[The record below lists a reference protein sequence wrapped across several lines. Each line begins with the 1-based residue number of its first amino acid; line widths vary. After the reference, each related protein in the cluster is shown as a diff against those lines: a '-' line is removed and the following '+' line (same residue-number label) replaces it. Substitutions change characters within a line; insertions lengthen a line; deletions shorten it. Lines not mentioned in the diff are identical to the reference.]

1 LKDLEIIKEN
11 YTDPQILT
19 LDIEEKELADNDN
32 TFLNANNIYTEVEGE
47 VGKNLK
53 LKDNQRVNLVGI
65 IKSRFGT
72 AEDARKSS
80 EKRWL
85 SAYSN
90 YRGLYKKGVKFR
102 DSEKSRIFV
111 KITKTKVLAA
121 FGQLVDVIFGAGIF
135 PIGISET
142 KLPEGERKNAHLD
155 TQNPSPT
162 LESPDN
168 IGNRLEDETDNPYDV
183 GYEGDGRILAAGE
196 TLGRGEYSKTVE
208 ETAEESGMLVEGLN
222 PNPQVFELSP
232 AKKAARAMEKLIHD
246 QIEESKGSSEIR
258 NSLLEASLLG
268 TGILKGPFNF
278 NKKLNKW
285 EMDED
290 NNRVYAPL
298 EVRVP
303 RIEFVSCW
311 DFYPD
316 PQATNVD
323 ECEFIIHRHKM
334 NRSQLRQLRNMPY
347 FNEDAIRDCLREGPN
362 YIEKGFEDQ
371 LKDQMSSPDE
381 SGSSN
386 FEVLEYWGIMDAEY
400 AREVGIDLDEEIDDL
415 DEVQINAWVCGN
427 MLLRAVVNPF
437 SPYRIPYHAFPYEKN
452 PYNFFGIGVAE
463 NMDDSQQIMNG
474 HARMAIDNLALAG
487 SLVFDVDE
495 SALVGGQTMEV
506 YPGKIFRRQA
516 GMPGQ
521 SIYGL
526 KFPNTA
532 PENMMM
538 FDRFRQLADEQT
550 GIPSYSHGQ
559 TGVQSMTRTAS
570 GMSMLLGAA
579 SLNIKTV
586 VKNIDDFLLKPLG
599 ESYFQWN
606 MQFFE
611 GDLDIAGDLEV
622 KATGTN
628 SMMQK
633 EVRSQRLT
641 MFLQTAQSPAIAPFV
656 KISKLVSELA
666 YSLDLDPDEIL
677 NDPDEAAIM
686 AQIIGMQNAGQTTG
700 PEAEAVG
707 GQPGVM
713 GGVQGAPQQP
723 QELGTT
729 GTGGGNIGTG
739 NVPLAGEAEFSGTP
753 RAAGGAGQGSP
764 I

>member
-1 LKDLEIIKEN
+1 MAEN
-11 YTDPQILT
+11 DNSFLT
-19 LDIEEKELADNDN
+19 ADN
-32 TFLNANNIYTEVEGE
+32 IYEDVEGE
-47 VGKNLK
+47 AGKNLS
-53 LKDNQRVNLVGI
+53 LEEDQQLNLVGI
-65 IKSRFGT
+65 IKSRFAL
-72 AEDARKSS
+72 AEESRDSDER
-80 EKRWL
+80 RWL
-85 SAYSN
+85 RSYEN
-90 YRGLYKKGVKFR
+90 YRGLYNKSVKFR
-102 DSEKSRIFV
+102 ESEKSRIFV

-121 FGQLVDVIFGAGIF
+121 FGQLVDVIFGTGKF
-135 PIGISET
+135 PIGIAET
-142 KLPEGERKNAHLD
+142 KLPEGEKEDAFLD
-155 TQNPSPT
+155 FQNPTPN
-162 LESPDN
+162 LESNIPDN
-168 IGNRLEDETDNPYDV
+168 IGNRLEDSPVESIYDV
-183 GYEGDGRILAAGE
+183 GYEGDGKTLKAGATFGTGMFE
-196 TLGRGEYSKTVE
+196 DTIDEI
-208 ETAEESGMLVEGLN
+208 AEESGFLKEGTSA
-222 PNPQVFELSP
+222 NPQNIELSP
-232 AKKAARAMEKLIHD
+232 AQRTARRMEKLVHD
-246 QIEESKGSSEIR
+246 QIEESNGGSEIR
-258 NSLLEASLLG
+258 SALLEAALLG
-268 TGILKGPFNF
+268 TGIVKGPFNF
-278 NKKLNKW
+278 NKKLHKW
-285 EMDED
+285 DRNETGE
-290 NNRVYAPL
+290 REYSPL

-316 PQATNVD
+316 PAATNIE
-323 ECEFIIHRHKM
+323 ECEYVVHRHKM

-347 FNEDAIRDCLREGPN
+347 FDKDAIRECIQEGPN
-362 YIEKGFEDQ
+362 YEEKDFESQ
-371 LKDQMSSPDE
+371 LRDDYKADE
-381 SGSSN
+381 TYMPN

-400 AREVGIDLDEEIDDL
+400 AREVGIELPDSVDDL
-415 DEVQINAWVCGN
+415 DEVQINAWICGSK
-427 MLLRAVVNPF
+427 LLRAVINPF
-437 SPYRIPYHAFPYEKN
+437 TPYRIPYNAFPYERN
-452 PYNFFGIGVAE
+452 PYNFFGIGIAE

-495 SALVGGQTMEV
+495 SALVGGQNMEV

-521 SIYGL
+521 AIYGL

-586 VKNIDDFLLKPLG
+586 VKNLDDFLLKPLG
-599 ESYFQWN
+599 EAYFQWN
-606 MQFFE
+606 MQFFDGE
-611 GDLDIAGDLEV
+611 IDVAGDLEV

-628 SMMQK
+628 SLMQK

-677 NDPDEAAIM
+677 NDPEEAAIM

-700 PEAEAVG
+700 EET
-707 GQPGVM
+707 QPGGEQPAGM
-713 GGVQGAPQQP
+713 GGLGGTPVAPQD
-723 QELGTT
+723 LGAT
-729 GTGGGNIGTG
+729 GTGGGNIGIG
-739 NVPLAGEAEFSGTP
+739 NVPVAGEDTFSGTIGNIT
-753 RAAGGAGQGSP
+753 AAS
-764 I
+764 

>member
-1 LKDLEIIKEN
+1 MAE
-11 YTDPQILT
+11 Q
-19 LDIEEKELADNDN
+19 DN

-47 VGKNLK
+47 VGKNLN
-53 LKDNQRVNLVGI
+53 LKDNQRINLVGI
-65 IKSRFGT
+65 INSRFAA
-72 AEDARKSS
+72 AEEARDSS

-85 SAYSN
+85 SSYTN
-90 YRGLYKKGVKFR
+90 YRGIYKRSVRFR
-102 DSEKSRIFV
+102 DSEKSRVFV

-121 FGQLVDVIFGAGIF
+121 FGQLVDVIFGTGTF

-142 KLPEGERKNAHLD
+142 KIPEGERKNAHLD
-155 TQNPSPT
+155 VQNPNPDI
-162 LESPDN
+162 EMPDN
-168 IGNRLEDETDNPYDV
+168 IGNRLEDEVVNPYDV
-183 GYEGDGRILAAGE
+183 GYDGDGRVFAPGTTHGLGESADSVVEVADEAGV
-196 TLGRGEYSKTVE
+196 LS
-208 ETAEESGMLVEGLN
+208 EGLS
-222 PNPQVFELSP
+222 PNPQALELSP
-232 AKKAARAMEKLIHD
+232 AQKAARSMEKLIHD

-258 NSLLEASLLG
+258 NALLESSLLG
-268 TGILKGPFNF
+268 TGIIKGPFNF

-285 EMDED
+285 SLDEE
-290 NNRVYAPL
+290 NNRVYEPL

-316 PQATNVD
+316 PQATNID
-323 ECEFIIHRHKM
+323 ECEYVIHRHKM

-347 FNEDAIRDCLREGPN
+347 FDIDAIRICLQDGPN
-362 YIEKGFEDQ
+362 YIEKSFEDQ
-371 LKDQMSSPDE
+371 LKDHMSSADE
-381 SGSSN
+381 AGASS

-400 AREVGIDLDEEIDDL
+400 AREVGIELDEDIDDL

-427 MLLRAVVNPF
+427 ILLRAVINPF
-437 SPYRIPYHAFPYEKN
+437 TPSRIPYHAFPYEKN

-550 GIPSYSHGQ
+550 GLPSYSHGQ

-586 VKNIDDFLLKPLG
+586 VKNLDDFLLRPLG

-611 GDLDIAGDLEV
+611 GDLDVVGDLEV

-628 SMMQK
+628 SLMQK

-656 KISKLVSELA
+656 KISKLISELA
-666 YSLDLDPDEIL
+666 YSLDLDPDEVL

-700 PEAEAVG
+700 PEAELAG
-707 GQPGVM
+707 GQPGAM
-713 GGVQGAPQQP
+713 GGVQGTPQQP
-723 QELGTT
+723 QELGVT
-729 GTGGGNIGTG
+729 GTGGGNIGIG
-739 NVPLAGEAEFSGTP
+739 NVPLAGETQFSGTP
-753 RAAGGAGQGSP
+753 RATGGTGEGSP
-764 I
+764 V

>member
-1 LKDLEIIKEN
+1 MAE
-11 YTDPQILT
+11 
-19 LDIEEKELADNDN
+19 NDN
-32 TFLNANNIYTEVEGE
+32 TFLNADNIYEDVEGE
-47 VGKNLK
+47 AGKSIVLEE
-53 LKDNQRVNLVGI
+53 DQRINLVGI
-65 IKSRFGT
+65 IQGRFAQ
-72 AEDARKSS
+72 AEESRKSD
-80 EKRWL
+80 ETRWL
-85 SAYSN
+85 KAYEN
-90 YRGLYKKGVKFR
+90 YRGLYAKSIKFR
-102 DSEKSRIFV
+102 ESEKSRIFV

-121 FGQLVDVIFGAGIF
+121 FGQLVDVIFGTGKF

-142 KLPEGERKNAHLD
+142 KIPEGEKEFAYLD
-155 TQNPSPT
+155 TENPMPG
-162 LESPDN
+162 LESGPVPDN
-168 IGNRLEDETDNPYDV
+168 IGNRLEDAPVESIYDV
-183 GYEGDGRILAAGE
+183 GYEGDGRTLKPGVTFGSGSLLDGTLEQQADDLGIL
-196 TLGRGEYSKTVE
+196 K
-208 ETAEESGMLVEGLN
+208 EGAS
-222 PNPQVFELSP
+222 PNPQQAELSP
-232 AKKAARAMEKLIHD
+232 AKRAARRMEKLIHD
-246 QIEESKGSSEIR
+246 QIEESNGSSEIR
-258 NSLLEASLLG
+258 NALLESALLG
-268 TGILKGPFNF
+268 TGIVKGPFNF
-278 NKKLNKW
+278 NKQLNNW
-285 EMDED
+285 NYDEEGIR
-290 NNRVYAPL
+290 NYSPL

-316 PQATNVD
+316 PAATNVD
-323 ECEFIIHRHKM
+323 ECEYVVHRHKM
-334 NRSQLRQLRNMPY
+334 NKSQLRQLRNMPY
-347 FNEDAIRDCLREGPN
+347 FNKDVIRECLQEGAN
-362 YIEKGFEDQ
+362 YTEKDFESQ
-371 LKDQMSSPDE
+371 LKDDSRADYEPT
-381 SGSSN
+381 SN

-400 AREVGIDLDEEIDDL
+400 AREVGIELPDSVDDL
-415 DEVQINAWVCGN
+415 DEVQINAWICGDK
-427 MLLRAVVNPF
+427 LLRAVINPF
-437 SPYRIPYHAFPYEKN
+437 TPYRIPYNAFPYERN

-474 HARMAIDNLALAG
+474 HARMAIDNLAMAG

-495 SALVGGQTMEV
+495 SALVGGQNMEI

-550 GIPSYSHGQ
+550 GLPSYSHGQ

-586 VKNIDDFLLKPLG
+586 VKNLDDFLLKPLG

-611 GDLDIAGDLEV
+611 GALDVVGDLEV

-628 SMMQK
+628 SLMQK

-641 MFLQTAQSPAIAPFV
+641 MFLQTAQNPTIAPFV
-656 KISKLVSELA
+656 KVSKLISELA

-677 NDPDEAAIM
+677 NDPEEAAIM
-686 AQIIGMQNAGQTTG
+686 AQIIGMQNAGQNTG
-700 PEAEAVG
+700 EEAQPDSQ
-707 GQPGVM
+707 QPGDM
-713 GGVQGAPQQP
+713 AGISGVPQGP
-723 QELGTT
+723 QELGVT

-739 NVPLAGEAEFSGTP
+739 NVPVAGEDNFSGTP
-753 RAAGGAGQGSP
+753 RGAAPEG
-764 I
+764 

>member
-1 LKDLEIIKEN
+1 M
-11 YTDPQILT
+11 
-19 LDIEEKELADNDN
+19 DIEEKELADNDN

-183 GYEGDGRILAAGE
+183 GYEGDGRILSAGE

-303 RIEFVSCW
+303 RIEFETC
-311 DFYPD
+311 P
-316 PQATNVD
+316 TLM
-323 ECEFIIHRHKM
+323 KM
-334 NRSQLRQLRNMPY
+334 Q
-347 FNEDAIRDCLREGPN
+347 
-362 YIEKGFEDQ
+362 
-371 LKDQMSSPDE
+371 
-381 SGSSN
+381 
-386 FEVLEYWGIMDAEY
+386 
-400 AREVGIDLDEEIDDL
+400 
-415 DEVQINAWVCGN
+415 
-427 MLLRAVVNPF
+427 
-437 SPYRIPYHAFPYEKN
+437 
-452 PYNFFGIGVAE
+452 
-463 NMDDSQQIMNG
+463 
-474 HARMAIDNLALAG
+474 
-487 SLVFDVDE
+487 
-495 SALVGGQTMEV
+495 
-506 YPGKIFRRQA
+506 
-516 GMPGQ
+516 
-521 SIYGL
+521 
-526 KFPNTA
+526 
-532 PENMMM
+532 
-538 FDRFRQLADEQT
+538 
-550 GIPSYSHGQ
+550 
-559 TGVQSMTRTAS
+559 
-570 GMSMLLGAA
+570 
-579 SLNIKTV
+579 
-586 VKNIDDFLLKPLG
+586 
-599 ESYFQWN
+599 
-606 MQFFE
+606 
-611 GDLDIAGDLEV
+611 
-622 KATGTN
+622 
-628 SMMQK
+628 
-633 EVRSQRLT
+633 
-641 MFLQTAQSPAIAPFV
+641 
-656 KISKLVSELA
+656 
-666 YSLDLDPDEIL
+666 
-677 NDPDEAAIM
+677 
-686 AQIIGMQNAGQTTG
+686 
-700 PEAEAVG
+700 
-707 GQPGVM
+707 
-713 GGVQGAPQQP
+713 
-723 QELGTT
+723 
-729 GTGGGNIGTG
+729 
-739 NVPLAGEAEFSGTP
+739 
-753 RAAGGAGQGSP
+753 
-764 I
+764 

>member
-1 LKDLEIIKEN
+1 MAEN
-11 YTDPQILT
+11 
-19 LDIEEKELADNDN
+19 EN
-32 TFLNANNIYTEVEGE
+32 TFLTANSIYEEVEGE
-47 VGKNLK
+47 AGKALT
-53 LKDNQRVNLVGI
+53 LEEDQEINLVGI
-65 IKSRFGT
+65 IKDRFQK
-72 AEDARKSS
+72 AEDARDSD
-80 EKRWL
+80 ERRWL
-85 SAYSN
+85 KSYEN
-90 YRGLYKKGVKFR
+90 YRGLYNKGVRFR
-102 DSEKSRIFV
+102 ESEKSRVFV
-111 KITKTKVLAA
+111 KVTKTKVLAA
-121 FGQLVDVIFGAGIF
+121 FGQLVDVIFGTGKF

-142 KLPEGERKNAHLD
+142 HMPEGEKENAYLD
-155 TQNPSPT
+155 ATNPTPG
-162 LESPDN
+162 LETSIPDN
-168 IGNRLEDETDNPYDV
+168 IGNRLEDPVLDNPYDI
-183 GYEGDGRILAAGE
+183 GYEGDGKVLKAGA
-196 TLGRGEYSKTVE
+196 TYGTGLF
-208 ETAEESGMLVEGLN
+208 EESIENQANSLGLLKEGVSPL
-222 PNPQVFELSP
+222 PEAAELSP
-232 AKKAARAMEKLIHD
+232 AQKAARRMEKLVHD
-246 QIEESKGSSEIR
+246 QIEESNGSAEIR
-258 NSLLEASLLG
+258 NALLESALLG
-268 TGILKGPFNF
+268 TGIVKGPFNF
-278 NKKLNKW
+278 NKKLHKW
-285 EMDED
+285 DTNEEGDREY
-290 NNRVYAPL
+290 NPL

-316 PQATNVD
+316 PAATNID
-323 ECEFIIHRHKM
+323 ECEFVVHRHKM

-347 FNEDAIRDCLREGPN
+347 FDKDAIRECIQMGPN
-362 YIEKGFEDQ
+362 YEEKDFENQ
-371 LKDQMSSPDE
+371 LKDDYSVDE
-381 SGSSN
+381 SYAPN

-400 AREVGIDLDEEIDDL
+400 AREVGIDLPKSVDDL
-415 DEVQINAWVCGN
+415 DEVQINAWVSGTK
-427 MLLRAVVNPF
+427 LLRAVINPF
-437 SPYRIPYHAFPYEKN
+437 TPYRIPYNAFPYERN

-495 SALVGGQTMEV
+495 SALVGGQNMEV

-570 GMSMLLGAA
+570 GMSMLLGAS

-586 VKNIDDFLLKPLG
+586 IKNLDDFLLKPLG

-611 GDLDIAGDLEV
+611 GDLDVIGDLEV

-628 SMMQK
+628 SLMQK

-656 KISKLVSELA
+656 KVSKLISELA

-677 NDPDEAAIM
+677 NDPDEAAVM
-686 AQIIGMQNAGQTTG
+686 AQIIGMQNAQQNTG
-700 PEAEAVG
+700 EET
-707 GQPGVM
+707 QPNS
-713 GGVQGAPQQP
+713 QQP
-723 QELGTT
+723 AGMGSLGGTPQGPQDTGVT
-729 GTGGGNIGTG
+729 GTGGGNIGIG
-739 NVPLAGEAEFSGTP
+739 NVPVAGESSFSGTIDNTTP
-753 RAAGGAGQGSP
+753 TG
-764 I
+764 

>member
-1 LKDLEIIKEN
+1 MAE
-11 YTDPQILT
+11 
-19 LDIEEKELADNDN
+19 NDN
-32 TFLNANNIYTEVEGE
+32 TFLTANNIYEEVEGE
-47 VGKNLK
+47 AGKALT
-53 LKDNQRVNLVGI
+53 LEENQEINLVGI
-65 IKSRFGT
+65 IKDRFQK
-72 AEDARKSS
+72 AEDARDSD
-80 EKRWL
+80 ERRWL
-85 SAYSN
+85 KSYEN
-90 YRGLYKKGVKFR
+90 YRGLYNKGVRFR
-102 DSEKSRIFV
+102 ESEKSRVFV
-111 KITKTKVLAA
+111 KVTKTKVLAA
-121 FGQLVDVIFGAGIF
+121 FGQLVDVIFGTGKF

-142 KLPEGERKNAHLD
+142 HMPEGEKENAYLD
-155 TQNPSPT
+155 ATNPTPG
-162 LESPDN
+162 LETSIPDN
-168 IGNRLEDETDNPYDV
+168 IGNRLEDEPQENPYDI
-183 GYEGDGRILAAGE
+183 GYEGDGKVLKAGA
-196 TLGRGEYSKTVE
+196 TYGNGLFE
-208 ETAEESGMLVEGLN
+208 ETIENQADALGLLKEGLS
-222 PNPQVFELSP
+222 PLPQAAELSP
-232 AKKAARAMEKLIHD
+232 AAKAARRMEKLVHD
-246 QIEESKGSSEIR
+246 QIEESNGSAEIR
-258 NSLLEASLLG
+258 NALLESALLG
-268 TGILKGPFNF
+268 TGIVKGPFNF
-278 NKKLNKW
+278 NKKLHKW
-285 EMDED
+285 DSNEEGLREY
-290 NNRVYAPL
+290 NPL

-316 PQATNVD
+316 PAATNID
-323 ECEFIIHRHKM
+323 ECEFVVHRHKM

-347 FNEDAIRDCLREGPN
+347 FDKDAIRECIQMGPN
-362 YIEKGFEDQ
+362 YEEKDFESQ
-371 LKDQMSSPDE
+371 LKDDYNVDE
-381 SGSSN
+381 TYAPN

-400 AREVGIDLDEEIDDL
+400 ARQVGIDLPNSVDDL
-415 DEVQINAWVCGN
+415 DEVQINAWVSGSK
-427 MLLRAVVNPF
+427 LLRAVINPF
-437 SPYRIPYHAFPYEKN
+437 TPYRIPYNAFPYERN

-495 SALVGGQTMEV
+495 SALVGGQNMEV

-570 GMSMLLGAA
+570 GMSMLLGAS

-586 VKNIDDFLLKPLG
+586 IKNLDDFLLKPLG

-611 GDLDIAGDLEV
+611 GDLDVVGDLEV
-622 KATGTN
+622 RATGTN
-628 SMMQK
+628 SLMQK

-656 KISKLVSELA
+656 KVSKLVSELA

-677 NDPDEAAIM
+677 NDPEEAAIM
-686 AQIIGMQNAGQTTG
+686 AQIIGMQNAQQNTG
-700 PEAEAVG
+700 EETQPDSQQQAGMGSLG
-707 GQPGVM
+707 GIPQGPQDIGV
-713 GGVQGAPQQP
+713 
-723 QELGTT
+723 T
-729 GTGGGNIGTG
+729 GTGGGNIGIG
-739 NVPLAGEAEFSGTP
+739 NVPVAGESSFSGTIDNTTP
-753 RAAGGAGQGSP
+753 TG
-764 I
+764 